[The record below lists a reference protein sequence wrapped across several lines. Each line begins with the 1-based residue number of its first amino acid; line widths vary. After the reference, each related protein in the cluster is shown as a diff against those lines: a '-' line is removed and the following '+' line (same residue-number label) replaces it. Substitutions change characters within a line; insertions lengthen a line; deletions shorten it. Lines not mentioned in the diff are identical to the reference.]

1 MAVVNVNAGP
11 SQIAGAI
18 RQAAATTGTSFE
30 YLLTTAQIE
39 SRLNPAAQAP
49 TSSAGGL
56 YQFIDQTWLGTVK
69 NAGPSFGLGRYA
81 DAIVQGPDGRY
92 EVPDPAARAAVMKL
106 RSDPAVSAMM
116 AGAFARNNAAQ
127 LAASLGRKPSE
138 AELYVAHF
146 LGADGA
152 ARLIAAAAGHPRAD
166 AAAMFPQAA
175 AANRAIFYD
184 AAGAPRSAAQVFSRL
199 AGRFDVARALMFARP
214 AGQGAGPDPAGTAQA
229 FAAVDPVP
237 AAAAAARPVFRSIF
251 SDRVGAA
258 VSPGVASLWA
268 PAAEAAQPGE
278 PAPAAERAP
287 APKSQPSALDLF
299 TDGKPNL
306 RGMFG
311 AS

>member
-1 MAVVNVNAGP
+1 MAVLNVNVSP
-11 SQIAGAI
+11 PQVAGAI

-30 YLLTTAQIE
+30 YLLATAQIE
-39 SRLNPAAQAP
+39 SRMNPSAQAP

-56 YQFIDQTWLGTVK
+56 YQFIDQTWLATVK

-81 DAIVQGPDGRY
+81 QAIVQGPDGRFD
-92 EVPDPAARAAVMKL
+92 VPNPAARTAIMGL
-106 RSDPAVSAMM
+106 RNNAQVSAMM
-116 AGAFARNNAAQ
+116 AGAFTRNNAAQ
-127 LAASLGRKPSE
+127 LAAALGRKPSE

-152 ARLIAAAAGHPRAD
+152 GKLIAAAGSNPRAD

-184 AAGAPRSAAQVFSRL
+184 AAGAPRSAAQVLSRL
-199 AGRFDVARALMFARP
+199 TGRFDVARALAFAP
-214 AGQGAGPDPAGTAQA
+214 PGGQGPDPAGMTQA
-229 FAAVDPVP
+229 FAAATAPPAVP
-237 AAAAAARPVFRSIF
+237 DNRPLFESIF
-251 SDRVGAA
+251 TDRVGFA
-258 VSPGVASLWA
+258 VSPGVSSLWTPASAAAA
-268 PAAEAAQPGE
+268 PQASDRP
-278 PAPAAERAP
+278 
-287 APKSQPSALDLF
+287 LDLF

>member
-1 MAVVNVNAGP
+1 MAVVNVNASP
-11 SQIAGAI
+11 PQIAGAI

-56 YQFIDQTWLGTVK
+56 YQFIDQTWLATVK

-81 DAIVQGPDGRY
+81 QAIVQGPDGRFD
-92 EVPDPAARAAVMKL
+92 VPDPAARSAIMTL
-106 RSDPAVSAMM
+106 RNNPQVSAVM
-116 AGAFARNNAAQ
+116 AGAFTRNNASQ

-146 LGADGA
+146 LGAEGA
-152 ARLIAAAAGHPRAD
+152 AKLISAAGSHPRAD

-175 AANRAIFYD
+175 ASNRAIFYD
-184 AAGAPRSAAQVFSRL
+184 ASGQPRSAAQVLSRL
-199 AGRFDVARALMFARP
+199 TGRFDVARALTVSPPVGQEATP
-214 AGQGAGPDPAGTAQA
+214 DTAGVTQAYAAASATAA
-229 FAAVDPVP
+229 SPVP
-237 AAAAAARPVFRSIF
+237 DNRPLFESIF
-251 SDRVGAA
+251 TDRVGVA
-258 VSPGVASLWA
+258 VSPGVSSLWA
-268 PAAEAAQPGE
+268 PTAAAAT
-278 PAPAAERAP
+278 PAPAKP
-287 APKSQPSALDLF
+287 LDLF

>member
-1 MAVVNVNAGP
+1 MAVLNVSASP
-11 SQIAGAI
+11 PQIAGAI

-39 SRLNPAAQAP
+39 SKLNPGAQAP

-56 YQFIDQTWLGTVK
+56 YQFIDQTWLATVK
-69 NAGPSFGLGRYA
+69 NEGAAFGLGRYA
-81 DAIVQGPDGRY
+81 QAIVQGPDGRFD
-92 EVPDPAARAAVMKL
+92 VPNPAARTAIMGL
-106 RSDPAVSAMM
+106 RNNPQVSAMM
-116 AGAFARNNAAQ
+116 AGAFTRNNASQ

-146 LGADGA
+146 LGAEGA
-152 ARLIAAAAGHPRAD
+152 GRLIAAATSHPRAD

-184 AAGAPRSAAQVFSRL
+184 GGGQPRSASQVLSRL
-199 AGRFDVARALMFARP
+199 TGRFDLARSLAFAP
-214 AGQGAGPDPAGTAQA
+214 PGTQGTPDPAGMTQA
-229 FAAVDPVP
+229 FAAANAPP
-237 AAAAAARPVFRSIF
+237 AAPDNRPLFESIF
-251 SDRVGAA
+251 TDRVGFA
-258 VSPGVASLWA
+258 VAPGVSSLWSPAGAAA
-268 PAAEAAQPGE
+268 PAGSAT
-278 PAPAAERAP
+278 PAADRP
-287 APKSQPSALDLF
+287 LDLF

>member
-1 MAVVNVNAGP
+1 MAVLNVSAGP
-11 SQIAGAI
+11 PQIAGAI

-39 SRLNPAAQAP
+39 SRLNPAAQAA

-81 DAIVQGPDGRY
+81 QAIVQGPDGRF
-92 EVPDPAARAAVMKL
+92 EVPDPAARAAIMKL
-106 RSDPAVSAMM
+106 RNDPAVSSMM

-127 LAASLGRKPSE
+127 LTATLGRKPSE

-152 ARLIAAAAGHPRAD
+152 GKLISAAANNPRAN

-184 AAGAPRSAAQVFSRL
+184 AAGHPRTSADVYNRL
-199 AGRFDVARALMFARP
+199 TGRFDVARALAFAP
-214 AGQGAGPDPAGTAQA
+214 QGGQGAAPDPAGMAQA
-229 FAAVDPVP
+229 FAAADTRPTVP
-237 AAAAAARPVFRSIF
+237 DTRPLFQSIF

-258 VSPGVASLWA
+258 VSPGVSSLWA
-268 PAAEAAQPGE
+268 PTAAASA
-278 PAPAAERAP
+278 PAPAG
-287 APKSQPSALDLF
+287 ALDLF
-299 TDGKPNL
+299 TNGKPNL
-306 RGMFG
+306 RGMFD